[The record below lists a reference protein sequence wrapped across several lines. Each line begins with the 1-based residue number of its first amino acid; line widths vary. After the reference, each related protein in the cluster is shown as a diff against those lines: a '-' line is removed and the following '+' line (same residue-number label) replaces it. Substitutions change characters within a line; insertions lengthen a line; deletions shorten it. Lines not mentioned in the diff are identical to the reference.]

1 MGLEILVAVDVS
13 RGVLARATSSGV
25 ERVQAF
31 GGDPMAAAMAVIEAG
46 VRWIHVVDLDRAMTG
61 VGRNLETVRRVAAL
75 GCHVQASGGIVSS
88 GTIEEVLAAGAERA
102 VLGSAAL
109 EDLGRASELIATYG
123 ERLAVGI
130 EARGDRIRARGA
142 HDTDLPL
149 GETVDALVA
158 ADTARFVVT
167 AVPRVG
173 SLSGPNL
180 DQVRRVVATGR
191 PVIAAG
197 GIGSLEDLRLVR
209 EAGAEGAIVGRAAL
223 ERSIDVRAAAASF
236 G

>member
-1 MGLEILVAVDVS
+1 VTFEILVAVDVS

-25 ERVQAF
+25 ERVDAF
-31 GGDPMAAAMAVIEAG
+31 GGDPIAAARSAIEAG

-61 VGRNLETVRRVAAL
+61 MGRNLETVRAVAGL
-75 GCHVQASGGIVSS
+75 GCRVQASGGIVSS
-88 GTIEEVLAAGAERA
+88 DVIEDVLAAGAERA

-109 EDLGRASELIATYG
+109 GDLERSGELIAVFG
-123 ERLAVGI
+123 ERLAIGV
-130 EARGDRIRARGA
+130 EARGDRIRARGPRE
-142 HDTDLPL
+142 TDLPL

-158 ADTARFVVT
+158 ADAVRFVVT

-173 SLSGPNL
+173 SLSGPNI
-180 DQVRRVVATGR
+180 DQVRRVAATGR

-197 GIGSLEDLRLVR
+197 GIGSLADLGLVR

-223 ERSIDVRAAAASF
+223 EGALDVRAAVMAF

>member
-1 MGLEILVAVDVS
+1 VGFEILVAVDVS
-13 RGVLARATSSGV
+13 RGRLARATSSGV
-25 ERVQAF
+25 QRVDAF
-31 GGDPMAAAMAVIEAG
+31 GGDPVAAAAAAVEAG

-61 VGRNLETVRRVAAL
+61 VGRNLETVAAVAVL
-75 GCHVQASGGIVSS
+75 GCHVQASGGIVSLEA
-88 GTIEEVLAAGAERA
+88 IEDVLGAGAARA

-109 EDLGRASELIATYG
+109 EDLGRAGELIASYG
-123 ERLAVGI
+123 EQVAVGV
-130 EARGDRIRARGA
+130 EARGDRIRARGL
-142 HDTDLPL
+142 HETDLAL
-149 GETVDALVA
+149 GETVDALA
-158 ADTARFVVT
+158 ANGAGRFVVT

-197 GIGSLEDLRLVR
+197 GIGSLEDLRLAR

-223 ERSIDVRAAAASF
+223 EGALDMRAAVAAF
-236 G
+236 A